1 MQEVSKMFKAAD
13 ILVAEERHRI
23 FTNRTQKRIDLVL
36 NFGNTQILVDVLR
49 LMLTTLLMD
58 LYGLMD

>member
-1 MQEVSKMFKAAD
+1 MFKAAD